1 MLTAMYNIKTT
12 SNILT
17 YMIKYDQINNHKIVC
32 VFVEKTFINRD
43 FLILVAGSEL
53 ESESQDYDS

>member
-32 VFVEKTFINRD
+32 VLVIKTFVDRD
-43 FLILVAGSEL
+43 FFKWVRKLALP
-53 ESESQDYDS
+53 Q

>member
-32 VFVEKTFINRD
+32 VLVAKPSLTEI

>member
-1 MLTAMYNIKTT
+1 
-12 SNILT
+12 
-17 YMIKYDQINNHKIVC
+17 MIKSDQINNHKIVR
-32 VFVEKTFINRD
+32 VLIAKTFIDRN

>member
-17 YMIKYDQINNHKIVC
+17 YMIKYDQINNHKMSVC
-32 VFVEKTFINRD
+32 LLQTFINRD

>member
-1 MLTAMYNIKTT
+1 MYNIKTT

-32 VFVEKTFINRD
+32 VLVAKPSLTEI